1 MTMPAAPLA
10 YDCAGVPKK
19 GAATVAEGRND
30 AAAGVE
36 EPGVGPFVT
45 GVLSPEPGVA
55 TLLIATTAPARQAR
69 TTTAI
74 THDQM
79 RRRVDDRR
87 PRGGAG
93 GREGNGPRDGTG
105 LRSFLALRALRQLL
119 FGAALRV
126 RSAAEGSLITPGP
139 EISPVIS
146 RMRRSNSSGPP
157 GSAVG
162 PGMRSRRLSHT

>member
-1 MTMPAAPLA
+1 MPAAPLA

-19 GAATVAEGRND
+19 GAVKVAEGSND

-45 GVLSPEPGVA
+45 GVLSAEPGLA
-55 TLLIATTAPARQAR
+55 TLLIARTAPARPAR

-74 THDQM
+74 TYDQI
-79 RRRVDDRR
+79 RRRADDRG
-87 PRGGAG
+87 PRGAG

-105 LRSFLALRALRQLL
+105 LRSFLALRALRQLV

-162 PGMRSRRLSHT
+162 PGIRPRRPSHT

>member
-19 GAATVAEGRND
+19 GAATVAAGRDD
-30 AAAGVE
+30 AAAGGE
-36 EPGVGPFVT
+36 GLGVAPSVT
-45 GVLSPEPGVA
+45 GVLSAEPGLA
-55 TLLIATTAPARQAR
+55 TLLIARTAPARPAR

-79 RRRVDDRR
+79 RRRADDRG

-105 LRSFLALRALRQLL
+105 LRSFLALRALRQPL

-126 RSAAEGSLITPGP
+126 R
-139 EISPVIS
+139 
-146 RMRRSNSSGPP
+146 
-157 GSAVG
+157 
-162 PGMRSRRLSHT
+162 